1 MNIIEESLHG
11 ASAAPNAVGT
21 PNATQDV
28 LRHVKP
34 GKTRAPFLRY
44 IRINLP
50 RLTKAVLIMVIAVIG
65 ATAAGVALS
74 DHLPFPG
81 ADIALWIVVAF
92 AAIYVLF
99 GLFTTLRIW
108 DYGSL
113 VGAAALIVYIGGL
126 LGDAPFV
133 WNGASIYLAATWNV
147 MAIASLAYFFLNWAV
162 NYGMLVAY
170 PDDQGF
176 TD

>member
-1 MNIIEESLHG
+1 MNIIEEHANGPNSV
-11 ASAAPNAVGT
+11 PNAVGT

-44 IRINLP
+44 FRFNLP
-50 RLTKAVLIMVIAVIG
+50 RTTKAVLILVIAVIG

-81 ADIALWIVVAF
+81 AQFALWIVVAL
-92 AAIYVLF
+92 AVIYVLF
-99 GLFTTLRIW
+99 GLLTKLRIW

-113 VGAAALIVYIGGL
+113 IAAAALITYVGGL

-147 MAIASLAYFFLNWAV
+147 MTLASLAYFALNWAV